1 MRPVMETGPLP
12 RLVDHY
18 KMANQAQELE
28 GSIPL
33 SEFARLRAGVSGDEG
48 EVHLRLAFSKSDDNR
63 THVSGRASTAVTLV
77 CQNCMSE
84 FTLGLNAEIDAEIVA
99 DEAELSS
106 LEDEQDGLV
115 SAERVVALTQLV
127 EDELMLAVPMI
138 PRHKDA
144 DCPGNAFQPV
154 TNSEP
159 AGSENTH
166 RPFAGLAEAMKTGK
180 KPES

>member
-18 KMANQAQELE
+18 KMANQAQELV
-28 GSIPL
+28 GSLPL
-33 SEFARLRAGVSGDEG
+33 SEFARLCATVSGDEE
-48 EVHLRLAFSKSDDNR
+48 EVHLRLAFSKSDHNR
-63 THVSGRASTAVTLV
+63 THVSGEASTAVTLV

-84 FTLGLNAEIDAEIVA
+84 FEFELYGLIDAEIVA
-99 DEAELSS
+99 DEAELAS

-115 SAERVVALTQLV
+115 STERVVALTQLV

-138 PRHKDA
+138 PRHKEA
-144 DCPGNAFQPV
+144 DCPGNAFQPE
-154 TNSEP
+154 TKSEP

>member
-48 EVHLRLAFSKSDDNR
+48 EVHLRLAFSKNDHNR
-63 THVSGRASTAVTLV
+63 THVSGKAIAAVTLV

-84 FTLGLNAEIDAEIVA
+84 FTLGLNAEIDVEIVA
-99 DEAELSS
+99 DETELSS
-106 LEDEQDGLV
+106 LDDEQDGVV

-127 EDELMLAVPMI
+127 EDELILAVPMI
-138 PRHKDA
+138 PRHSEV
-144 DCPGNAFQPV
+144 DCPGNAFQPE
-154 TNSEP
+154 TTSEP
-159 AGSENTH
+159 AENENTH

-180 KPES
+180 KTES